1 MVGFFWK
8 IYGDFM
14 GVDGVLMKVKFV
26 GKKYGDFPWDSNR
39 NQPFELIKLDLC

>member
-26 GKKYGDFPWDSNR
+26 GKKW
-39 NQPFELIKLDLC
+39 